1 MSTRW
6 KMRDLQ
12 IGEHK
17 SHIVFHWI
25 NDMPNTIATSG
36 ILGARPGDHRAHAAP
51 NRQTSGT
58 FWARNQCSSG
68 RPQSESAVIPREFKH
83 LAKAIER
90 NDAAWGAALA
100 RKLPNKRPVKRQIC
114 R

>member
-1 MSTRW
+1 MKTSASP
-6 KMRDLQ
+6 
-12 IGEHK
+12 GERE
-17 SHIVFHWI
+17 SHIAFRRI
-25 NDMPNTIATSG
+25 NDMRNTIATSG
-36 ILGARPGDHRAHAAP
+36 ILAARLGDHSAHAAP

-68 RPQSESAVIPREFKH
+68 RALGQSAAIPREFKH

-90 NDAAWGAALA
+90 NDAAWGAAVG
-100 RKLPNKRPVKRQIC
+100 RKLPNKPPVKRQIC